1 MSVPTLNLT
10 LPTPSSS
17 SSSEAAATRTTP
29 TPLGADT
36 ITITPAASTS
46 SASTTPGKGT
56 PLPISPLKQLNAQQD
71 APPIRP
77 KLESCWEQLTTNP
90 TLFAE
95 RSIPQ
100 LHRYFNE
107 LFCLT
112 PNPDTIEQALDA
124 LSVQDLLGEYKDNIT
139 YLFTHATRT
148 LRETQTDHIT
158 RSNIT
163 ETLIPFLRN
172 LLSRRYHNFS
182 YETIN
187 LLAGSLAHSDTV
199 FTNLVSAIDHTLQD
213 RSLATPLRHRTLQLA
228 LVLVASIDQGSINA
242 YFLRRDLFSTLVQ
255 FMTDDATC
263 QFSFESALLL
273 GLLAN
278 YRQHEARNPYRVR
291 IEDMV
296 EETVMARLIEVVQV
310 VCQQARDSYT
320 HIVDDAP
327 ASFVASITS
336 LIFSF
341 KVPEFFKQ
349 GLVFSLPPPPPLNRA
364 TSKASLRSE
373 SSTTPAAKPKADG
386 RASVEAEVESKPTD
400 VATKDSQTTP
410 AATPDLVVSS
420 APSTAIPKEKKEENQ
435 FKAMPN
441 EVLVILLPFFDLIH
455 LNKSFCAFVLADS
468 PSGKPSA
475 LPSTLISL
483 CSYVLCHAS
492 VSSRARSYA
501 RLCLLLMMVLV
512 EEGEGKLSKA
522 TDEIWICRQVSLDD
536 ADRARC
542 LSLTVIQG
550 TLQRIPM
557 LPRSTGKRPAL
568 AAMLDCCVIFLRHNL
583 RKKLD
588 VETFIVCLRLIQ
600 RILQQLKTERIRL
613 VYDWVTVWRS
623 ILSLAGF
630 VVSQI
635 EILRLVST
643 QIDDLISQIFIL
655 LSYAAYWGETL
666 FPTSE
671 GSALLFY
678 ELLHADETLKALSDL
693 LGISSIPLPPSSF
706 SASSEDA
713 GSRRS
718 SSSVFANPRTLAAIQ
733 ATPLMKPSPLM
744 LDPTTFFGGYA
755 TGDSGS
761 GSGSGLKPPGPSS
774 NASTTASG
782 TSGSSSTASSAEPT
796 EASQSH
802 LAKGFIATEC
812 VSNLHLA
819 RTHFINSIEAF
830 KQGPL
835 SPLGKGE
842 DPTLDPETIVAVIED
857 NLGGLELIESSAM
870 GDMRKGIANMG
881 GVVRTIP
888 SVGAMAKG
896 TGTTGVGA
904 NGEEAELSGAPGWE
918 RSMMVVVCKDVLSIL
933 CP

>member
-10 LPTPSSS
+10 LS

-36 ITITPAASTS
+36 IIPPAAST
-46 SASTTPGKGT
+46 SASTTPGTKGT
-56 PLPISPLKQLNAQQD
+56 PVPISPLKQVNAQQD

-90 TLFAE
+90 TLFSE

-112 PNPDTIEQALDA
+112 PNPDTIEQALEA

-148 LRETQTDHIT
+148 LRETQTDHII

-182 YETIN
+182 YDTIN

-213 RSLATPLRHRTLQLA
+213 RNLATPLRHRTLQLA

-255 FMTDDATC
+255 FMTEDATC

-296 EETVMARLIEVVQV
+296 EETVMARVIEVVQV

-320 HIVDDAP
+320 HIADDAP

-341 KVPEFFKQ
+341 KVPDFFKQ
-349 GLVFSLPPPPPLNRA
+349 GLVFSLPPPPLLNRA

-373 SSTTPAAKPKADG
+373 SSATPAAKPKADG
-386 RASVEAEVESKPTD
+386 KVPVEAEGESKPTD
-400 VATKDSQTTP
+400 VATKNSRTTP

-420 APSTAIPKEKKEENQ
+420 APSTAISKEKKEENQ

-468 PSGKPSA
+468 PSGKSPA

-501 RLCLLLMMVLV
+501 RLCLLLIMVLV

-522 TDEIWICRQVSLDD
+522 TDEIWICR
-536 ADRARC
+536 
-542 LSLTVIQG
+542 
-550 TLQRIPM
+550 QRIPM

-583 RKKLD
+583 RQKLD

-613 VYDWVTVWRS
+613 AYDWVTVWRS

-643 QIDDLISQIFIL
+643 QTDDLISQIFIL

-671 GSALLFY
+671 DAALLFY

-693 LGISSIPLPPSSF
+693 LGVSSIPLPPSSF
-706 SASSEDA
+706 SASSDDA

-733 ATPLMKPSPLM
+733 ATPLMRPSPLM
-744 LDPTTFFGGYA
+744 LDPTTFFGGYV

-761 GSGSGLKPPGPSS
+761 GNGSGLKPPGPSN

-796 EASQSH
+796 DASQSH

-819 RTHFINSIEAF
+819 RAHFINSLEAF

-888 SVGAMAKG
+888 SVGVVAKG

-904 NGEEAELSGAPGWE
+904 NEEAGLSGAVGWE
-918 RSMMVVVCKDVLSIL
+918 RSMMIVVCKDALSIL

>member
-1 MSVPTLNLT
+1 MAL
-10 LPTPSSS
+10 SSS
-17 SSSEAAATRTTP
+17 SSSEAAPKPPTAP
-29 TPLGADT
+29 TPLGADKVT
-36 ITITPAASTS
+36 ATPAASS
-46 SASTTPGKGT
+46 STTTTSAPHRPKGT
-56 PLPISPLKQLNAQQD
+56 PIPISPLKQVNAQPD

-77 KLESCWEQLTTNP
+77 KLESCWQQLTTNP
-90 TLFAE
+90 TLFSE

-112 PNPDTIEQALDA
+112 PNSDTIEHALDA
-124 LSVQDLLGEYKDNIT
+124 LSVQDLLGEYKNNIT

-148 LRETQTDHIT
+148 LREAHTDHIT

-172 LLSRRYHNFS
+172 VLSRRYHNFS

-199 FTNLVSAIDHTLQD
+199 FTVSRPHSRRPKSARFKAHVSALAFASPQNLVSSIDHTLQD
-213 RSLATPLRHRTLQLA
+213 RKLATPLRHRTLQLA
-228 LVLVASIDQGSINA
+228 LVVVASIDQGSINA

-296 EETVMARLIEVVQV
+296 EETVMARVIEVVQV

-320 HIVDDAP
+320 HVADDGP

-349 GLVFSLPPPPPLNRA
+349 GLVFSLPPPPPLSPA
-364 TSKASLRSE
+364 TSKASIRSE
-373 SSTTPAAKPKADG
+373 STITPAAKPKADEKPPI
-386 RASVEAEVESKPTD
+386 EAEVESRSVD
-400 VATKDSQTTP
+400 AATTNSNTTS
-410 AATPDLVVSS
+410 AATPPSVVVSL
-420 APSTAIPKEKKEENQ
+420 APSTTIAKEKKEENQ
-435 FKAMPN
+435 FKSMPN

-468 PSGKPSA
+468 PSAKPSA

-512 EEGEGKLSKA
+512 EEGEGKLSKS
-522 TDEIWICRQVSLDD
+522 TDEIRICRQ
-536 ADRARC
+536 AR
-542 LSLTVIQG
+542 
-550 TLQRIPM
+550 
-557 LPRSTGKRPAL
+557 KRPAL

-583 RKKLD
+583 RKTLD

-635 EILRLVST
+635 KILRLAST

-666 FPTSE
+666 FPTSKDA
-671 GSALLFY
+671 ALLFY

-693 LGISSIPLPPSSF
+693 LGISSIPLPPPSF
-706 SASSEDA
+706 SVSVDDAS
-713 GSRRS
+713 SRRS

-733 ATPLMKPSPLM
+733 ATPLMRPSPLM
-744 LDPTTFFGGYA
+744 MDPTTFFGGYA
-755 TGDSGS
+755 AGDSAS
-761 GSGSGLKPPGPSS
+761 GKASGLQPHGASATAATAAGGTAS
-774 NASTTASG
+774 STTAS
-782 TSGSSSTASSAEPT
+782 SSQPAD
-796 EASQSH
+796 ASQSH
-802 LAKGFIATEC
+802 LAKGFIATEY

-830 KQGPL
+830 KQSPL
-835 SPLGKGE
+835 STLGKGE
-842 DPTLDPETIVAVIED
+842 DQTLDPETIVTVIED
-857 NLGGLELIESSAM
+857 NLGCLELIESSAM
-870 GDMRKGIANMG
+870 GDMRKGIANAG
-881 GVVRTIP
+881 GVAGSTP
-888 SVGAMAKG
+888 TVGT
-896 TGTTGVGA
+896 TGTTGVG
-904 NGEEAELSGAPGWE
+904 NGEETRLSRTALGWE
-918 RSMMVVVCKDVLSIL
+918 RSMMVVVCRDALTIL